1 MQASRGYSEP
11 RLGRPAGFYAVRNRP
26 PIFSAAAMATFPSL
40 MAAVLRHVSMAAR
53 AKSRSIGADVRKAP
67 RELIGAEVS
76 ARTVPA
82 CSDAAQTCSA
92 PETVGDLG
100 ERQLI
105 RSCLIRTVRFTK
117 SRCRTISAGTR
128 SLDFRREQPRKCGLQ
143 KIGARTSAS
152 TRPRTPLRDNEAAA
166 QWLRQHHGGPR
177 YLAARMI
184 DIGHKL
190 IEASTFI
197 AHGKWLPSL
206 RAHREAASS
215 FDTINDALCRTAD
228 AARCWE
234 VNPSIYNDRRLTQ
247 LVERAQDA
255 FAQAYPAT
263 DTTLRLLQQMT
274 PDGLQLAL
282 IRCEDSGSP
291 LIAISIDAD
300 RWRQAARLDRAS
312 CFSSL
317 RTH

>member
-128 SLDFRREQPRKCGLQ
+128 SLDFRRKPQRKRGSQ

-152 TRPRTPLRDNEAAA
+152 TGHRTLSSALSEEIEEFSRLQGRPPRVS
-166 QWLRQHHGGPR
+166 GGWQAWR
-177 YLAARMI
+177 R
-184 DIGHKL
+184 
-190 IEASTFI
+190 
-197 AHGKWLPSL
+197 
-206 RAHREAASS
+206 R
-215 FDTINDALCRTAD
+215 
-228 AARCWE
+228 
-234 VNPSIYNDRRLTQ
+234 RRLR
-247 LVERAQDA
+247 RAW
-255 FAQAYPAT
+255 
-263 DTTLRLLQQMT
+263 
-274 PDGLQLAL
+274 
-282 IRCEDSGSP
+282 
-291 LIAISIDAD
+291 
-300 RWRQAARLDRAS
+300 WRGK
-312 CFSSL
+312 
-317 RTH
+317 